1 MVILK
6 PVCGIV
12 LCGTQ
17 VRSPLGCS
25 DCVAMSQMDMLKQFR
40 RQLNEAEACTRAA
53 VALSQTCARVAC
65 TRHVVQERWRQTQR
79 SKRTV

>member
-12 LCGTQ
+12 LSGAQ

-53 VALSQTCARVAC
+53 VA
-65 TRHVVQERWRQTQR
+65 
-79 SKRTV
+79 